1 MTTCTWRDFPVPS
14 VGAVTRE
21 VGTVWLVYPTILPEL
36 VKGETDDLGYATK
49 RLVLIFYTLFLPN
62 PILLEG
68 RGKMGETGEQGEEV
82 WDLLGNQSHPW
93 SEVYG
98 TCVGADRSGIPPI
111 KI

>member
-1 MTTCTWRDFPVPS
+1 M
-14 VGAVTRE
+14 RE
-21 VGTVWLVYPTILPEL
+21 VDTVWLVYPTILPEL

-68 RGKMGETGEQGEEV
+68 RGKMGETGEQGEEG

-93 SEVYG
+93 NEVYG
-98 TCVGADRSGIPPI
+98 ICVGADRSGIPPI
-111 KI
+111 RI

>member
-1 MTTCTWRDFPVPS
+1 M
-14 VGAVTRE
+14 
-21 VGTVWLVYPTILPEL
+21 WLVYPTILPEL
-36 VKGETDDLGYATK
+36 VKGETDDLGDATK
-49 RLVLIFYTLFLPN
+49 RLVLIFYTLFS
-62 PILLEG
+62 
-68 RGKMGETGEQGEEV
+68 KMGETGEQGEEV